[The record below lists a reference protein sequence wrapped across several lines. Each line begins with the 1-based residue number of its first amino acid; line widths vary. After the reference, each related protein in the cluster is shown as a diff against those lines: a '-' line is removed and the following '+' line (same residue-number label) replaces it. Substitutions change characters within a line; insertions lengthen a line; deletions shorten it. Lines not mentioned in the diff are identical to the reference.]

1 MQKLSFRKQAR
12 LLFII
17 FMILY
22 SYLPALAQE
31 EKGRAYYDFGVF
43 AYEDGDYEGAEK
55 NLKKALELN
64 PNHPFYNH
72 YLGKTFM
79 KTERYPEAMKYM
91 TAALELAPDLSEL
104 KYDLGLLNYKMSD
117 YAKAADFFKQVVG
130 ANPSDVLANYYTGIS
145 LYKLKNYKDAP
156 DYLLRAAE
164 KSPTL
169 RANAY
174 YHTGICYQKIG
185 ENEKSLERFEQV
197 RQYADSENLK
207 ENAGRWIEA
216 IRKQASAPY
225 SLYLKIGRQ
234 YDDNVSLGQLDEEE
248 HSDEDDLLTVGYFS
262 GRYNFVHKRDCQ
274 IGLGYSHYQTWYK
287 DMDEYDMT
295 GSIFTLYAKYR
306 IRPFTLG
313 FSYLPS
319 FYWVDS
325 DSYLKRHQFM
335 PEIIWE
341 MSEHVVSR
349 LSYSYYDDDY
359 PDDEARSGKTHEL
372 FIDIFCI
379 LPGNKASLYGG
390 LGYEDNAASASEYA
404 YTQIKS
410 RLGFSLKMPWK
421 LSLDVTGKYY
431 RKEYDSSGERD
442 ADKYS
447 GSLSLSRPVF
457 YDWLELMAEADYTK
471 NDSDINDYKRKT
483 ATLSV
488 TVRY

>member
-1 MQKLSFRKQAR
+1 MQKLSFQKQAR
-12 LLFII
+12 QLFIV
-17 FMILY
+17 FMILC
-22 SYLPALAQE
+22 SYFPAFAQE

-64 PNHPFYNH
+64 PNHPLYNH

-79 KTERYPEAMKYM
+79 KTEQYQEAMQYL
-91 TAALELAPDLSEL
+91 TAALAIAPDLSEI

-117 YAKAADFFKQVVG
+117 YAEAADFFKKVLS
-130 ANPSDVLANYYTGIS
+130 AKPSDVLASYYAGIS

-174 YHTGICYQKIG
+174 YHAGICYQKIG
-185 ENEKSLERFEQV
+185 ENAKAVERFEQV
-197 RQYADSENLK
+197 RQYADSEALK
-207 ENAGRWIEA
+207 ENAGKWIQAIKKQEA
-216 IRKQASAPY
+216 SPY

-248 HSDEDDLLTVGYFS
+248 HSDEDDWLTVGYFS
-262 GRYNFVHKRDCQ
+262 GRYNFVHRKDYQ
-274 IGLGYSHYQTWYK
+274 IGLGYSHYQTWYD
-287 DMDEYDMT
+287 DMNQYDMI

-306 IRPFTLG
+306 FRPFTFG

-319 FYWVDS
+319 FYRVDS
-325 DSYLKRHQFM
+325 DSYLKRHQFT

-341 MSEHVVSR
+341 VSEHVVSR

-359 PDDEARSGKTHEL
+359 PDDDARSGKTHEL
-372 FIDIFCI
+372 FLDIFYI
-379 LPGNKASLYGG
+379 FPGSKASLYGG
-390 LGYEDNAASASEYA
+390 LGYEDNSASASEYA
-404 YTQIKS
+404 YGQFKS
-410 RLGFSLKMPWK
+410 KLGFSLKMPWK

-431 RKEYDSSGERD
+431 HKEYDSSSERD

-447 GSLSLSRPVF
+447 GALSLSRSIF
-457 YDWLELMAEADYTK
+457 YDWLELMAEFDYTK

-488 TVRY
+488 TARY

>member
-1 MQKLSFRKQAR
+1 MQKISFRKQSR

-22 SYLPALAQE
+22 SYFPAFAQE

-55 NLKKALELN
+55 NLKKAVEMN
-64 PNHPFYNH
+64 PKQPFYNH
-72 YLGKTFM
+72 YLGKTLI
-79 KTERYPEAMKYM
+79 KTEQYPEALKYLN
-91 TAALELAPDLSEL
+91 AALELAPDLSEV
-104 KYDLGLLNYKMSD
+104 KYDLGFLNYRMSE
-117 YAKAADFFKQVVG
+117 YAKAAALLKDVV
-130 ANPSDVLANYYTGIS
+130 AAKPSDVLANYYTGIS

-174 YHTGICYQKIG
+174 YHVGICYQKIG
-185 ENEKSLERFEQV
+185 ENEKSLESFTLA
-197 RQYADSENLK
+197 RQHADSEELK
-207 ENAGRWIEA
+207 ENAERWIQA
-216 IRKQASAPY
+216 IRKQKSAPY
-225 SLYLKIGRQ
+225 SLYLKVGRQ

-248 HSDEDDLLTVGYFS
+248 HSDEADWLTVGYFS
-262 GRYNFVHKRDCQ
+262 GRYNFVQRKTCQ
-274 IGLGYSHYQTWYK
+274 VGLGYSHYQTWYD
-287 DMDEYDMT
+287 DMNQYDMT

-306 IRPFTLG
+306 IRPFTFG

-341 MSEHVVSR
+341 VNEQTVTR

-359 PDDEARSGKTHEL
+359 PDDESRSGKSHEL
-372 FIDIFCI
+372 FLDIFYI
-379 LPGNKASLYGG
+379 LPGNRASLYGG
-390 LGYEDNAASASEYA
+390 LGYEDNAADASEYA
-404 YTQIKS
+404 YAQIKS
-410 RLGFSLKMPWK
+410 KLGFSLKMPWK
-421 LSLDVTGKYY
+421 LNLDMTGKYY
-431 RKEYDSSGERD
+431 HKEYDSGGEKD

-447 GSLSLSRPVF
+447 GAISLSRPVF
-457 YDWLELMAEADYTK
+457 YEWLELTAEFDCTK

-483 ATLSV
+483 ATMSV
-488 TVRY
+488 TARY